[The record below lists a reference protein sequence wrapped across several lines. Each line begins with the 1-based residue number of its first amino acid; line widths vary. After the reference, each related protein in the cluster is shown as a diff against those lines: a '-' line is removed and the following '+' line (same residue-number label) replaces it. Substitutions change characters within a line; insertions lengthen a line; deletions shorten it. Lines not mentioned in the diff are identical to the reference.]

1 MKTINSPVRI
11 YNAMYSFNYASRI
24 LRMFCVP
31 RLILVYKNIVFS
43 VFLVYIHDI
52 LALALNRVQKT

>member
-31 RLILVYKNIVFS
+31 RLILVYKKYS
-43 VFLVYIHDI
+43 FLRISCLHS
-52 LALALNRVQKT
+52 RHTCTCTQKT